1 MEGLEREILAEF
13 GIADPYA
20 VNRTSSRRTSANRH
34 G

>member
-20 VNRTSSRRTSANRH
+20 VSRTPARRTPANRH